1 MAFLLKLYDSFIDKI
16 LDTANLKS
24 ENLSDDEEKNQIENA
39 AIEKPNNEI
48 TFQQQNK
55 EIVDSNKKKNFNNQ
69 NSIDDYMGSP
79 DKFDRTGGKEKLK
92 NKHRKT
98 FNFGVDDFY
107 KNDDVEDYYVGMKN
121 IESDMM
127 EINLDFKGM
136 INSKKTVAD
145 KNEELIKKQNEIN
158 EKKKKEKEKK
168 IKPLSKFSNYIHNNE
183 SWMADDNVSVNSKN
197 SKNNKDESKV
207 DKYKNLNNSLN
218 GKYNNTTLMLNRTVI
233 KFVKKNKKANESNN
247 IGTVQNLNKSLNKS
261 SMNNDKTS
269 IYEMSILNKPKD
281 MLSLG
286 EKIKKS
292 FSCNRINDLNTPD
305 ILEDINE
312 EKFVRGKGQIV
323 EKVREIKNQISKF
336 FI

>member
-39 AIEKPNNEI
+39 VIEKPNNEI

-136 INSKKTVAD
+136 INSKKTVAAF
-145 KNEELIKKQNEIN
+145 LITNWIGPKQLRFMSVLIVQVIAFVPFPIY
-158 EKKKKEKEKK
+158 K
-168 IKPLSKFSNYIHNNE
+168 IPPQL
-183 SWMADDNVSVNSKN
+183 
-197 SKNNKDESKV
+197 
-207 DKYKNLNNSLN
+207 LR
-218 GKYNNTTLMLNRTVI
+218 G
-233 KFVKKNKKANESNN
+233 
-247 IGTVQNLNKSLNKS
+247 
-261 SMNNDKTS
+261 
-269 IYEMSILNKPKD
+269 
-281 MLSLG
+281 
-286 EKIKKS
+286 
-292 FSCNRINDLNTPD
+292 D
-305 ILEDINE
+305 ILHML
-312 EKFVRGKGQIV
+312 
-323 EKVREIKNQISKF
+323 
-336 FI
+336 